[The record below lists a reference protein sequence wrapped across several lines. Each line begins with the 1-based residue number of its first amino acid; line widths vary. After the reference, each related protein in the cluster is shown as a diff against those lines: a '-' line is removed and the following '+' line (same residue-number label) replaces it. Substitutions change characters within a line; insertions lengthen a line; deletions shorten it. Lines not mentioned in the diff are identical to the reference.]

1 MQFHLNGFRP
11 GDPDCLPEDDEA
23 RNAARGSEVDVLIVG
38 AGPAGLTLAAQLAR
52 FPDIATRLVEV
63 KPGRIEKGQA
73 DGISCRSMEMFAA
86 FGFAD
91 RVERE
96 ACAITETVFWTP
108 DPLDPARIRR
118 AGRVQDVEDG
128 LSEMPHVILNQARI
142 HDMLL
147 NEMKR
152 GPARM
157 EPDYGFRLLSL
168 EIEEAAEY
176 PVAATV
182 EMATGETEVI
192 RARYVVGCDGA
203 RSAVRREIGRELRGD
218 SVNRL
223 WGVMDVLAVTDFP
236 DIRFKGVIQSASDGT
251 IVVIPREGGYLVRL
265 YVEMGELEEGARA
278 GETGLTAETIIEK
291 AQAILRPFR
300 FEVKDVVWWS
310 GYQIGQRVADRF
322 DDSEGDGFP
331 HVFIAGDACHTHSP
345 KAGQGMNVSMGDA
358 FNLGWKLAAV
368 LRGHAAPTLLRT
380 YSQERQAVAQELI
393 DFDRHWAS
401 AVREGQTDGSDDMPA
416 VQRQFI
422 RQGRYTAGLG
432 VAYAPSILTG
442 DATYQDLASGFEI
455 GARFHSAPVVRLA
468 DARHMQLGRVVEAD
482 GRFRLFLFAPE
493 GDKGG
498 PGGVLRNL
506 CDWLL
511 NDVVSPVARTTPKGR
526 APDTV
531 IDTRAIL
538 RGDARGMDV
547 TDLPALLLPAK
558 GAFGL
563 LDYEK
568 AFCADPTSDIFTMRG
583 VSPEGACVIVRPDQH
598 VGHVLPLEERA
609 AIASYF
615 EGILKPWTRGA
626 ASDVRQR
633 RQTEGSGDLEVE

>member
-11 GDPDCLPEDDEA
+11 GDPDCLPEDEKA
-23 RNAARGSEVDVLIVG
+23 RDAARGSEIDVLIVG

-52 FPDIATRLVEV
+52 FPEIVTRLVEV

-108 DPLDPARIRR
+108 DPHDPTRIRR
-118 AGRVQDVEDG
+118 AGRVQDVEEG

-147 NEMKR
+147 EEVQR

-157 EPDYGFRLLSL
+157 EPDYGFRLISL
-168 EIEEAAEY
+168 ETDEMAEH

-182 EMATGETEVI
+182 EMATGEIEVI

-203 RSAVRREIGRELRGD
+203 RSVVRREIGRELRGD

-278 GETGLTAETIIEK
+278 GETGLTAETIIAK

-310 GYQIGQRVADRF
+310 AYQIGQRVTDRF

-368 LRGHAAPTLLRT
+368 LRGHATPALLRT
-380 YSQERQAVAQELI
+380 YSEERQAVAQELI
-393 DFDRHWAS
+393 DFDRHWAR
-401 AVREGQTDGSDDMPA
+401 AVREAQADGTDEIPA

-432 VAYAPSILTG
+432 VTYAPSILTG
-442 DATYQDLASGFEI
+442 AATCQDRASGFEI

-482 GRFRLFLFAPE
+482 GRFRLFVFTPE
-493 GDKGG
+493 GDRGG
-498 PGGVLRNL
+498 QGGVLRSL
-506 CDWLL
+506 CDWLRDDL
-511 NDVVSPVARTTPKGR
+511 ASPLVRATPEGADPDARIDVRG
-526 APDTV
+526 
-531 IDTRAIL
+531 IL
-538 RGDARGMDV
+538 RADARGMDV
-547 TDLPALLLPAK
+547 TDLPDLLLPAK
-558 GAFGL
+558 GTFGL

-568 AFCADPTSDIFTMRG
+568 AFCADPASDVFRMRG

-598 VGHVLPLEERA
+598 VGHVLPLEERE

-615 EGILKPWTRGA
+615 EGIFKPWTRGA
-626 ASDVRQR
+626 ALDVRQNR
-633 RQTEGSGDLEVE
+633 RTEGSGDLEVE